1 MRCRAYGNEL
11 NPIKYC
17 PECNEAIHWRCT
29 IYEKENA
36 KSVHSHYY
44 NEQRKA
50 SMIGGAA
57 AAAVVT
63 LFQVCLVS
71 C

>member
-1 MRCRAYGNEL
+1 MLRRACGNEL

-17 PECNEAIHWRCT
+17 PECNEAIHWRCS
-29 IYEKENA
+29 ICEKENEN
-36 KSVHSHYY
+36 VVF
-44 NEQRKA
+44 EQRKA
-50 SMIGGAA
+50 SMMGGAA